1 MRIAHLHFV
10 QVWLTVPFSI
20 QNQHKLHED
29 FIERNTYLR
38 EQHNYVACAVLKLL
52 IGWEIDQ
59 EDKQGPGLMTFQL
72 PLRTRL
78 GFKILHPPAFRI
90 CHAQEWPGGCRGS
103 PCPAPCCWPWPCTG
117 LWGESPEQDNAN
129 SDTSLVFSVCGTGTS
144 QASSG
149 VFNSSGR
156 TFLPLIWPVTS
167 KMHLNLY
174 YLPVS
179 CCKEFPSL
187 KKIPKKQN
195 PTILCKEV
203 SPVFFLSILPF
214 WFHMMPLISKR
225 EKKEL

>member
-1 MRIAHLHFV
+1 M
-10 QVWLTVPFSI
+10 
-20 QNQHKLHED
+20 QHK
-29 FIERNTYLR
+29 
-38 EQHNYVACAVLKLL
+38 YVACSVLKLL
-52 IGWEIDQ
+52 IGWE
-59 EDKQGPGLMTFQL
+59 EDKQGPGFMTFQL

-103 PCPAPCCWPWPCTG
+103 PRPAPCCWPWPCTG

-129 SDTSLVFSVCGTGTS
+129 SDTSLVFSVCGTRTS

-156 TFLPLIWPVTS
+156 MFLPLIWPVAS

-187 KKIPKKQN
+187 KKKLKNKTSQYCVKKYHLFFSEHTTFPVSYDALNKQEEKKRVIKELL
-195 PTILCKEV
+195 ILYKYRIR
-203 SPVFFLSILPF
+203 LSIQLN
-214 WFHMMPLISKR
+214 LIPS
-225 EKKEL
+225 